1 MTAEQLRM
9 SIINEAFTGDWESV
23 SLGEVCVHENGDRG
37 KNYPSKDKL
46 GHEGI
51 PFISALN
58 LANNTIIDDDKLL
71 KASEVQFNN
80 LRSGHL
86 KKGDFVVCIR
96 GSIGKHGIYPFE
108 KGAIASSLVILRPDE
123 NKLSLMWLSYYFDSG
138 LFQDSLSESQNGTAQ
153 PNLGAKELM
162 KFELPLPPL
171 EEQKRI
177 VAKLEELLPIVE
189 QYGKAQKELDEL
201 NAALPARLRQS
212 ILQEAIHGK
221 LVPQDEKEGTAEE
234 LLKLIDAEKQRL
246 VKERILKKAI
256 RTSAIIPEDSPFEIP
271 TSWLWANLEDVT
283 YAVGGHENQILSKE
297 ILKEGKIRVVSQGQA
312 IYDGYCNDATKEI
325 NDLPVILFGDHTRNV
340 KYIDFPFVI
349 GADGTKLFRPIGIY
363 PRYLYYWMK
372 YAASTLR
379 NRGYARH
386 YTLLKVVPVP
396 LPPLAEQE
404 RIVAKIEELF
414 AEIDK
419 LVK

>member
-171 EEQKRI
+171 AEQKRI
-177 VAKLEELLPIVE
+177 VAKIEELLPIVE
-189 QYGKAQKELDEL
+189 QYGKAQTELDEL
-201 NAALPARLRQS
+201 NTALPTRLRQS

-283 YAVGGHENQILSKE
+283 YAVGGRENQILSKE

-363 PRYLYYWMK
+363 PKYLYYWMK

-396 LPPLAEQE
+396 LPPLAEQK